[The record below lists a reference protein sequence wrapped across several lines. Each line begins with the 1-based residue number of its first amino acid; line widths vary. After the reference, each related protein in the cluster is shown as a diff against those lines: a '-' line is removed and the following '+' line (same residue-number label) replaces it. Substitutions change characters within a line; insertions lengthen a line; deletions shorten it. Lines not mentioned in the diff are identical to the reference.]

1 MSTIRRNRE
10 VAGIDLRLDRL
21 RKTHLF
27 TYYPNSLV
35 SASANF
41 EIELPLPT
49 GPCAVW
55 LSDSTLIGCAVD
67 AASWPEW
74 TDEIRFAAGEGGA
87 R

>member
-10 VAGIDLRLDRL
+10 VAGIALRLDRL
-21 RKTHLF
+21 KVAHHF
-27 TYYPNSLV
+27 TSYLNSPV
-35 SASANF
+35 SASADF

-55 LSDSTLIGCAVD
+55 LSDSTVIGCEVD
-67 AASWPEW
+67 AADWPEW
-74 TDEIRFAAGEGGA
+74 TAEVRFGCGEGGA